1 MSPERLGSILPR
13 VLKTMAAQAEE
24 PMSDDDDIK
33 PEVTKHGLPLCT
45 ESCPSHDGK
54 RCRVLGQRPSRICE
68 PAVEAMAER
77 LEAKAER

>member
-1 MSPERLGSILPR
+1 MKPERLGSIIPR
-13 VLKTMAAQAEE
+13 VLAVMAGME
-24 PMSDDDDIK
+24 SIK

-68 PAVEAMAER
+68 PAVEAMAEL

>member
-1 MSPERLGSILPR
+1 MRPERLRSILPR
-13 VLKTMAAQAEE
+13 VLKTMAAQTERT
-24 PMSDDDDIK
+24 MSDEDIK

-77 LEAKAER
+77 LEAMAGR